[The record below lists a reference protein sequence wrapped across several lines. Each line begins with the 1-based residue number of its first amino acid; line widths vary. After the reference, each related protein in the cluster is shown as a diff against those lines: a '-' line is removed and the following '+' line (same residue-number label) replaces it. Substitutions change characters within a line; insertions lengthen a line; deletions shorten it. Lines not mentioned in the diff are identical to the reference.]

1 MLKSPQQ
8 KQEVM
13 PSRLLRKRVR
23 QATRMQEIEKDKGL
37 GERMGFEK
45 QKPYKRPAA
54 KAKSSCQ
61 RPPAFKKPASSK
73 KTLGKEETNGT
84 FARGCSKKQGQK
96 ALQGDGPWLVL
107 QKTVGKKPERAY
119 VQGTKV
125 AGLKPRLIVEVTK
138 KEVKK
143 IQLGFGQDH

>member
-1 MLKSPQQ
+1 LKSR
-8 KQEVM
+8 
-13 PSRLLRKRVR
+13 SL
-23 QATRMQEIEKDKGL
+23 TRGQL
-37 GERMGFEK
+37 
-45 QKPYKRPAA
+45 QKPSPAA
-54 KAKSSCQ
+54 KDHLHSKSQ
-61 RPPAFKKPASSK
+61 QAVK

-138 KEVKK
+138 TMSKKYSWVLDRIIDSLRKENLSKPEAIALRENMCK
-143 IQLGFGQDH
+143 QGEAKSSTTFAKRCL